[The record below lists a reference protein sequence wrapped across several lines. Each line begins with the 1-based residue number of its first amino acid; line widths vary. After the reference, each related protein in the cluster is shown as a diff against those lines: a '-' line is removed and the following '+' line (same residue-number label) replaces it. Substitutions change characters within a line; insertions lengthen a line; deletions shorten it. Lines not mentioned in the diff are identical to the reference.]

1 MPLITWNDSLSVKVE
16 EIDVQHRRLV
26 ELVNQLHAAMSQGK
40 GREVMGQ
47 VLAGLLEYTRT
58 HFTAEERIMIAQAYP
73 GYRQQKAAHEALL
86 QQVVDLRNAYL
97 GGEAVMTMDVMTFL
111 KTWLTDHMQGMDKQL
126 GVYLNSR
133 TTAAVV

>member
-1 MPLITWNDSLSVKVE
+1 MPLITWNEALSVKVE
-16 EIDVQHRRLV
+16 EIDAQHRRLV

-86 QQVVDLRNAYL
+86 QQVVDLRTAYL
-97 GGEAVMTMDVMTFL
+97 GGEAVITMDVMRFL

-133 TTAAVV
+133 ATAAVI